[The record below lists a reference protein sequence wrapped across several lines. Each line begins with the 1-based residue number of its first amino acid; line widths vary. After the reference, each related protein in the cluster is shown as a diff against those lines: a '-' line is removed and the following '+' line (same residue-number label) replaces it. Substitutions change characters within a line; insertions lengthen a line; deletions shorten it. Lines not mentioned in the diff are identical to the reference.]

1 MKIKKTTIRYL
12 LLLLAFATLPFLTA
26 CGGGNGDASAQGKSS
41 VTLTAADPYIVGAI
55 FQEVG
60 SDGNILQLRS
70 TPSDT
75 NGQFHFSKPLTLGST
90 VEMILGSQGE
100 HAGAPYEGILKVKV
114 PEKISGS
121 LTVSPLTTLLANGA
135 SQDQILELLKSAG
148 LNGVTAADL
157 TADPMA
163 GLGSQTSVTD
173 DQLRTLLANMAANA
187 FMSSENNYNAG
198 ADALTDADKAALFR
212 DLIAGI
218 RTVFNQQSFSTLAAS
233 ISTQTGTRVTVG
245 DVANTMAH
253 LAQTVTDQVRQEL
266 KSHPDQLTTD
276 YVDNLLQT
284 AWAQAPSLVT
294 TFLQERL
301 GHSGAQSGTDS
312 GTDDG
317 TGSATTPP
325 ATLDGATLYADNCAT
340 CHGDLAETT
349 KPGRTAAE
357 IQTAINTVSAM
368 QSLSSLTPEEI
379 QAIAAVLPTPQTG
392 DSGSPID
399 GTTLYV
405 TDCSSCH
412 GPLATSTKAGATADQ
427 IQNAIN
433 NNIGGMGALSSLSA
447 DQIQAIAS
455 VLPPAPTTGSGSTGT
470 TQPAAPDGATLYA
483 DNCAACHGALA
494 SSAKAGATADQIQN
508 AISTVGAMSSL
519 SSLTS
524 ADIQAIAD
532 ALATSSSSGS
542 GTATGGDTTPACGS
556 CHGLPPD
563 GSTDPN
569 VAGAHAAHQTLA
581 DVGTNCDVC
590 HSDHIHQNGVVEIGI
605 SSTFDAKSGI
615 ASENPDGTATC
626 VNVSCHGGETTPDWY
641 TGSIDVSTQCKS
653 CHAYGTAQYNSYS
666 SGQHGEHSGKACTV
680 CHSASKLK
688 QNHFGH
694 LATSPME
701 GPAAV
706 TIGGAGTLV
715 SSYDPTTQT
724 CTNSC
729 HGSRNWT
736 GGDD

>member
-519 SSLTS
+519 SNLTS

-532 ALATSSSSGS
+532 ALATVPSTGSGS
-542 GTATGGDTTPACGS
+542 GSTGTTQPAAPDGATLYADNCAA
-556 CHGLPPD
+556 CHGALA
-563 GSTDPN
+563 SSAK
-569 VAGAHAAHQTLA
+569 AGATADQIQNAISTVGAMSSLSNLTSADIQAIADALATVPSTGSGSGSDRHHAACRARRRHPL
-581 DVGTNCDVC
+581 
-590 HSDHIHQNGVVEIGI
+590 
-605 SSTFDAKSGI
+605 
-615 ASENPDGTATC
+615 
-626 VNVSCHGGETTPDWY
+626 
-641 TGSIDVSTQCKS
+641 
-653 CHAYGTAQYNSYS
+653 
-666 SGQHGEHSGKACTV
+666 
-680 CHSASKLK
+680 
-688 QNHFGH
+688 
-694 LATSPME
+694 
-701 GPAAV
+701 
-706 TIGGAGTLV
+706 
-715 SSYDPTTQT
+715 
-724 CTNSC
+724 
-729 HGSRNWT
+729 RR
-736 GGDD
+736 